1 MDERER
7 GDEIPYQAKTV
18 EELIGELT
26 ADEAENVWEATGDP
40 DGTFRY
46 TGQFNDWWDA
56 LRLIVAGDPARARE
70 VRQVIAEIRESV

>member
-1 MDERER
+1 MPSLPETID
-7 GDEIPYQAKTV
+7 
-18 EELIGELT
+18 ELIGDLT
-26 ADEAENVWEATGDP
+26 SEEAENVWEATGDP

-56 LRLIVAGDPARARE
+56 LRLIVEGDLARERE

>member
-7 GDEIPYQAKTV
+7 GDEIPYQPETI
-18 EELIGELT
+18 EELIGELN
-26 ADEAENVWEATGDP
+26 AEEAESVWEATGDP

-56 LRLIVAGDPARARE
+56 LRLIVEGDPARERE